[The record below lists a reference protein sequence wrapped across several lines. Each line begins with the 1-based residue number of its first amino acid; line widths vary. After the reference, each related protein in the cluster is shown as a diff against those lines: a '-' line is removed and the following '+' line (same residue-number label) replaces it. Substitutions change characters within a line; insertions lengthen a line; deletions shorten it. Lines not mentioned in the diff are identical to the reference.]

1 MKSRYAPYVILL
13 FAVLFLSTSA
23 IFVKLADAPSSITA
37 FYRLFFTMVI
47 LLPFLLLS
55 KKARAEV
62 KALTKKQWG
71 FAILSGVV
79 LAAHF
84 LLWFES
90 LNYTS
95 VASSTVLVTLQPL
108 FAFVGGYFLFH
119 ERYTPTA
126 LLGCGIAIVGSFIIG
141 WGDVQVSMAALVGDA
156 MAFVAAGVIAGYFM
170 IGQHVRSTLSPLP
183 YSVIGYASS
192 SAFLAV
198 YVLIQGVPFTGYSQQ
213 TWLSFLGLAVLPTIL
228 GQMIFNWLLKWLN
241 ATVISMSI
249 LGEAVGTCILSY
261 FILHERITLQQG
273 VGILVILAGVA
284 LFLGCQKEKKEEKEP
299 LTEQCSCQ

>member
-55 KKARAEV
+55 RKARAEV

-126 LLGCGIAIVGSFIIG
+126 LLGCAIAIVGSFIIG

-170 IGQHVRSTLSPLP
+170 IGQHVRSTLSLLS

-198 YVLIQGVPFTGYSQQ
+198 YVLLQGVPFTGYSQQ

-284 LFLGCQKEKKEEKEP
+284 LFLGCQKEKKEEKES
-299 LTEQCSCQ
+299 LGQQCSCP

>member
-37 FYRLFFTMVI
+37 FYRLFFTMLI

-55 KKARAEV
+55 RKARAEV

-126 LLGCGIAIVGSFIIG
+126 LLGCAIAIVGSFIIG

-170 IGQHVRSTLSPLP
+170 IGQHVRSTLSLLP

-198 YVLIQGVPFTGYSQQ
+198 YVLLQGVPFTGYSQQ

-284 LFLGCQKEKKEEKEP
+284 LFLGCQKEKKEEKES
-299 LTEQCSCQ
+299 LGQQCSCP